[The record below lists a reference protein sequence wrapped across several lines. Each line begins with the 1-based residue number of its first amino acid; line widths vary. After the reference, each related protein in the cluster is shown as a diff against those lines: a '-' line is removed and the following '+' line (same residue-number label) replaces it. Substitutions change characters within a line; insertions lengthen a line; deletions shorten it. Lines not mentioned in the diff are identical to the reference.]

1 MSISNDLGVKESP
14 SREQLKSLVTFLH
27 RNYGNLSIESI
38 EYAFEMALTGAL
50 RVEVEHYQ
58 SFDKKYISKVLNAY
72 QEHQRAIIKKASDEA
87 QKMERELKEK
97 HYKERRETPE
107 FQAQMYNGAVNY
119 IRENGELPEVYDWL
133 SCYKHMN
140 RAGLITDSTEEL
152 REFMESVKAT
162 ASAELH
168 RAKLE
173 GNYYAERFNKA
184 VLSEPKTLKAHW
196 RAQYAKRY
204 FKEFLEV

>member
-1 MSISNDLGVKESP
+1 MSVSNDLGVKESP
-14 SREQLKSLVTFLH
+14 NNEQLKSLVMFLR

-38 EYAFEMALTGAL
+38 EYAFEMALTASL
-50 RVEVEHYQ
+50 PVEVEHYQ

-72 QEHQRAIIKKASDEA
+72 QKHQRSVIKKTSDEA
-87 QKMERELKEK
+87 QKMEREIKEK

-107 FQAQMYNGAVNY
+107 FQSQMYNGVVNY

-140 RAGLITDSTEEL
+140 REGLITDSTEEL
-152 REFMESVKAT
+152 REFMESVKKT

-184 VLSEPKTLKAHW
+184 VLNEPKTLKAHW

-204 FKEFLEV
+204 FEKFIG